1 MGGALWAP
9 ESAAGSTFVRPRIA
23 GSPAQGGV
31 PVELLGRA
39 APRIRGHQA
48 EALLTST
55 LLLRLLG
62 IEHVGVSIDEQA
74 LHRALR
80 ATVSSE
86 RVACSVPN
94 CLSYVLRLAAC
105 LTTPSWLPVIWSRR
119 PAWRSGRCEQRVT
132 YVLPERLPAHHHTS
146 SLSLT
151 HTRTR
156 PSIRRMR
163 A

>member
-1 MGGALWAP
+1 M
-9 ESAAGSTFVRPRIA
+9 
-23 GSPAQGGV
+23 

-146 SLSLT
+146 SLSSSI
-151 HTRTR
+151 RVFSCPTR
-156 PSIRRMR
+156 PPR
-163 A
+163 AHGDGRVGGPACMGLAAAIQRSSGYRLAS